1 MRSRYAAY
9 ALKLA
14 DYIMDTTDPLS
25 PHCEKKRS
33 KWKENILDFGNLQFT
48 GLDILEEREDTVTF
62 KAHLKQGNHDLSFTE
77 KSLFTHIDGR
87 WRYLKALKI
96 E

>member
-25 PHCEKKRS
+25 PHYETNRS
-33 KWKENILDFGNLQFT
+33 NWKENILDFGNLQFT
-48 GLDILEEREDTVTF
+48 GLDILEEKEDTVTF
-62 KAHLKQGNHDLSFTE
+62 KAHLKQANQDVSFTE
-77 KSLFTHIDGR
+77 KSLFTRLNGR
-87 WRYLKALKI
+87 WYYFRK
-96 E
+96 EE

>member
-14 DYIMDTTDPLS
+14 DYIMDTTDPQS
-25 PHCEKKRS
+25 PHYEKNRS
-33 KWKENILDFGNLQFT
+33 KWKENILDFGTMQFT
-48 GLDILEEREDTVTF
+48 GLDILEEKEDIVTF
-62 KAHLKQGNHDLSFTE
+62 KAHLKQGNQDLSFTE
-77 KSLFTHIDGR
+77 KSLFTKKDGS
-87 WRYLKALKI
+87 WLYLKALKI